1 MFSVSTIGLQTGN
14 FSRRSRTAIFIALML
29 RVVYEMYKHPVLLY
43 PVRQTLP
50 MNRTV
55 IILKFK
61 PMKKSFGFNS
71 LAERAAVH
79 AAPHALCL
87 ETGWHLSCRLNIRS
101 WDNRKQELQVQATNC
116 MAQCLSWKLVMPTVL
131 TKFVSLMKTKNSEPY
146 LQIIDTGL

>member
-1 MFSVSTIGLQTGN
+1 MFIVL
-14 FSRRSRTAIFIALML
+14 LL
-29 RVVYEMYKHPVLLY
+29 RVVYETYKHPVLLY

-79 AAPHALCL
+79 GAAQALCL
-87 ETGWHLSCRLNIRS
+87 ETG
-101 WDNRKQELQVQATNC
+101 
-116 MAQCLSWKLVMPTVL
+116 
-131 TKFVSLMKTKNSEPY
+131 
-146 LQIIDTGL
+146 